1 MNRFRLLEPMEKQ
14 QFELLTGLAQSAVQK
29 QIDWALEKNY
39 LSETNRTWQITE
51 QGKLFLNELLTEFL
65 PD

>member
-29 QIDWALEKNY
+29 QIDWALEKTIY
-39 LSETNRTWQITE
+39 QKRTAL
-51 QGKLFLNELLTEFL
+51 GNH
-65 PD
+65 